1 MPRGAD
7 GMARQEIDFL
17 AHTAGL
23 LYTMEEPGLPDGPR
37 RGDNLA
43 RVGVIEG
50 GAVAARDGIIV
61 AVGTLD
67 DVRDQVEFADGTTV
81 IDAGRSA
88 ITPGFVD
95 PHTHAVFGTPRSG
108 EFGRRLT
115 GESYQSIAAS
125 GGGIRA
131 STREFRTIDKARLLE
146 LTRQRLRAA
155 LSYGTTTI
163 EIKSGYGLDFESEIK
178 ALEVVA
184 ELAGDP
190 VLPRSV
196 ATCLAAHEIPDEYR
210 EDREAY
216 LRIVCDEVLPAV
228 ADRGL
233 AERVD
238 VFCEPGV
245 YTPEEAERV
254 LARGKELGL
263 RGTVHA
269 DELEGSG
276 GAEVAAR
283 LGADSADHLGAISD
297 RGIEALA
304 EGSTVGVLLPGTIF
318 SLGLDNQA
326 PARSMIDRGV
336 AVALATDF
344 NPGSNWC
351 ESVPLTMAI
360 ACTRLKLHPH
370 EALAMAT
377 INAAHAVGRAAE
389 VGSLA
394 VGKRCD
400 CNVLREASVDAL
412 CHHLGLDPVG
422 TVVLGGRVVARI
434 EPAGAE
440 SSPIR

>member
-1 MPRGAD
+1 
-7 GMARQEIDFL
+7 MAREAIDFL
-17 AHTAGL
+17 VHTAGR
-23 LYTMEEPGLPDGPR
+23 LYTLEDEACAAGPR
-37 RGDNLA
+37 RGDDLR

-50 GAVAARDGIIV
+50 GAVAARDGVIV
-61 AVGTLD
+61 AVGPLD
-67 DVRDQVEFADGTTV
+67 EVRERIEFGDGTTV
-81 IDAGRSA
+81 VDAGRKA
-88 ITPGFVD
+88 IVPGFVD

-108 EFGRRLT
+108 EFGRRLV

-146 LTRQRLRAA
+146 LTRTRLRAA

-184 ELAGDP
+184 ELAGEEG
-190 VLPRSV
+190 LPRSV
-196 ATCLAAHEIPDEYR
+196 ATCLAAHEIPDEHR
-210 EDREAY
+210 DDREAY
-216 LRIVCDEVLPAV
+216 LRIVCEEILPVV
-228 ADRGL
+228 AERRL

-245 YTPEEAERV
+245 YTPEETERI
-254 LARGKELGL
+254 LARGRELGL

-269 DELEGSG
+269 DELDGSG

-283 LGADSADHLGAISD
+283 MGADSADHLGAISAE
-297 RGIEALA
+297 GIAALA
-304 EGSTVGVLLPGTIF
+304 GSGTVGVLLPGTIF

-326 PARSMIDRGV
+326 PARSMIDHGI
-336 AVALATDF
+336 ALALASDF

-360 ACTRLKLHPH
+360 ACTRLKLHPE
-370 EALAMAT
+370 EALTMST
-377 INAAHAVGRAAE
+377 LNAAHALGRADG

-394 VGKRCD
+394 VGKYCD
-400 CNVLREASVDAL
+400 CNVLREESVDAL
-412 CHHLGLDPVG
+412 CHHLGLDPVEI
-422 TVVLGGRVVARI
+422 VVLGGRIRARI
-434 EPAGAE
+434 PAAG
-440 SSPIR
+440 SQ

>member
-1 MPRGAD
+1 
-7 GMARQEIDFL
+7 MARHSIDFMV
-17 AHTAGL
+17 HTSGL
-23 LYTMEEPGLPDGPR
+23 LYTMEGADLPEGPR
-37 RGDNLA
+37 RGADLS
-43 RVGVIEG
+43 RVGIIEG
-50 GAVAARDGIIV
+50 GAVAARDGVIV
-61 AVGTLD
+61 AVGPLD
-67 DVRDQVEFADGTTV
+67 EVRDQVEFSDGTTV
-81 IDAGRSA
+81 IDAGARA

-131 STREFRTIDKARLLE
+131 STREFRTIPKERLLE
-146 LTRQRLRAA
+146 LTRDRLRAA

-163 EIKSGYGLDFESEIK
+163 EIKSGYGLDFDSEIK

-184 ELAGDP
+184 ELAAEGG
-190 VLPRSV
+190 LPRSV

-210 EDREAY
+210 DDREGY
-216 LRIVCDEVLPAV
+216 LRIVCEQVLPAV
-228 ADRGL
+228 AERRL

-245 YTPEEAERV
+245 YTPEETERV
-254 LARGKELGL
+254 LARGRELGL

-283 LGADSADHLGAISD
+283 MGADSADHLGAISD
-297 RGIEALA
+297 AGIAALA

-351 ESVPLTMAI
+351 ESVPLTMAV

-370 EALAMAT
+370 EALTMVT
-377 INAAHAVGRAAE
+377 INAAHALGRHAE

-400 CNVLREASVDAL
+400 CNVLRENSIDSL
-412 CHHLGLDPVG
+412 CHHLGLDPVS
-422 TVVLGGRVVARI
+422 TVVLDGRVAARI
-434 EPAGAE
+434 APPGAD